1 MFRVGIVQEQDVVN
15 AKVRVVFPD
24 YDQMLSWWL
33 FIAVPKT
40 QNDKAYWI
48 PDIGE
53 QVLCF
58 MDEHDE
64 DGAVLGAIYSQVDTT
79 PVQSAD
85 KWHITMQDG
94 AVFEYD
100 RSSSQFLMSLPLGGS
115 VTITANQVTI
125 QIDASG
131 NVNVTAKQ
139 DANLTA
145 THGSVSLTANQ
156 GNINLSTNGVDTSI
170 NDIVTTYNEHTHP
183 LPQGGDTLPPNQLIG
198 EII

>member
-1 MFRVGIVQEQDVVN
+1 MFRTGIVQEQDVET

-33 FIAVPKT
+33 FIAVPKS

-79 PVQSAD
+79 PVQSAN
-85 KWHITMQDG
+85 KWHVTMQDG
-94 AVFEYD
+94 AIFEYD
-100 RSSSQFLMSLPLGGS
+100 RSSHQFEISLPNTGV
-115 VTITANQVTI
+115 VTITANQATI

-131 NVNVTAKQ
+131 NVNVTANQ
-139 DANLTA
+139 SANLKA
-145 THGSVSLTANQ
+145 TNGNIGLTASQ
-156 GNINLSTNGVDTSI
+156 GNINLSTNGVDTSV

-183 LPQGGDTLPPNQLIG
+183 LQQGGDTGVPNQQIG